1 MNKSTPSLLLI
12 GLIIATLL
20 TACCSPKDS
29 SPPPPEPSPAERA
42 SQEMVAA
49 GRALRK
55 LDGIS
60 VEQAAEVPQA
70 ARRERLR
77 GSAAEVERRW
87 SMHYHRHLEL
97 AALLPKREVADV
109 LAAQLSEAE
118 RTELFPLM
126 RQHLGLAHARV
137 TPRPSELA
145 QDFRLLRFD
154 PLLNGP

>member
-1 MNKSTPSLLLI
+1 MNKSTASFILI
-12 GLIIATLL
+12 VVITFL
-20 TACCSPKDS
+20 TSCCSRKGS
-29 SPPPPEPSPAERA
+29 SPVISSEPSPAERA

-70 ARRERLR
+70 ARRARLR

-87 SMHYHRHLEL
+87 SMHYHSHLEL
-97 AALLPKREVADV
+97 AALLPKPEVADA

-118 RTELFPLM
+118 RTELLPLM
-126 RQHLGLAHARV
+126 RQHLRLAHARV